1 MGVMDYFHSSWTW
14 IFLSPRFVFVDNLI
28 ICHESGCCHCQGI
41 VFKII
46 FTFFVITI
54 NHNRRPHSWG
64 CNTGLVLWCLTPFQQ
79 YFSKIV
85 AVSFIGGGNRSVRR
99 VKCPLLTR
107 KTSIINYFESLIFVC
122 FACLTVFNAT
132 FNNISVISWRSV
144 FIGGGNRRIRR
155 KPPTCR
161 KSLTNVII

>member
-1 MGVMDYFHSSWTW
+1 MGMMDYFHSSWTW

-54 NHNRRPHSWG
+54 NHHRRPHSWG
-64 CNTGLVLWCLTPFQQ
+64 CNTGLVLWCLTPLSTIFQL
-79 YFSKIV
+79 
-85 AVSFIGGGNRSVRR
+85 NRGDQFYWWR
-99 VKCPLLTR
+99 KPEC
-107 KTSIINYFESLIFVC
+107 KTSKMPIINEKNVHIFVC

-132 FNNISVISWRSV
+132 FNNIPVISWRSV
-144 FIGGGNRRIRR
+144 FIGGGNWRIRR
-155 KPPTCR
+155 KPPICR